1 MMAVFGLQSSFARK
15 NRYAAKSHARYIPGM
30 TNEPHRWAP
39 IPNKF
44 GTFAAW
50 VDGEDRVVRFSFHVK
65 RAPREDRDAIRDD
78 NALAFVRKQIE
89 EYCDGKRRD
98 FDLELAPAGNDFQI
112 KVWQALTE
120 IPFGETTSYGALA
133 KKIGYPDAARAVGAA
148 NGANPIAL
156 IVPCHRVIGADGS
169 LTGFGGGLPLKRA
182 LLAHE
187 ARVAGMPIDLFA

>member
-1 MMAVFGLQSSFARK
+1 
-15 NRYAAKSHARYIPGM
+15 
-30 TNEPHRWAP
+30 
-39 IPNKF
+39 
-44 GTFAAW
+44 
-50 VDGEDRVVRFSFHVK
+50 VRFSFHVK